1 MSTRIVL
8 SPSCIRETMAIIIV
22 SGGGHGDEMFRQ
34 FRPLYKGTLTANANV
49 IRDRGNLQRLTEDG
63 PLAEVDWE
71 TVYAPAPSGY
81 SDSPAYQ
88 QSQPTHTNNH
98 N

>member
-1 MSTRIVL
+1 
-8 SPSCIRETMAIIIV
+8 MAIIIV
-22 SGGGHGDEMFRQ
+22 SGGGHGDEMFRH

-49 IRDRGNLQRLTEDG
+49 NRERGNLQRFTEDG

-88 QSQPTHTNNH
+88 PSQSTRS
-98 N
+98 